1 MLASLPSSYSG
12 LRRSVNQNL
21 CEILQLH
28 EELLSEVG
36 RAIFQSNDEE
46 VSQSCSSA
54 AHANPVLVKQ
64 QWVQGGQLSCLDTE
78 SAAHLDN
85 PPGLCA
91 GPQIVAE
98 VSRVF
103 EKKV

>member
-46 VSQSCSSA
+46 VGQSWSSA
-54 AHANPVLVKQ
+54 AHVKPVLVKQ
-64 QWVQGGQLSCLDTE
+64 QWVQGGQR
-78 SAAHLDN
+78 AAHIDN
-85 PPGLCA
+85 PPVLCA

>member
-46 VSQSCSSA
+46 VGQFCSSA
-54 AHANPVLVKQ
+54 AHVNPVLLKQ
-64 QWVQGGQLSCLDTE
+64 QWAQGGQLFCPDQRAT
-78 SAAHLDN
+78 HIDN